1 MTKQKIQ
8 LIEIKKQGNRWTL
21 TAVGV
26 PKETVATILKVY
38 EQRLTGQIKR
48 KVTCPAIIN

>member
-26 PKETVATILKVY
+26 PKETVAGILMAY
-38 EQRLTGQIKR
+38 QR
-48 KVTCPAIIN
+48 KVAAQINRKTKTAAIIN